1 MIRRARMTR
10 YYISNSLDAISVRVD
25 TLEGKQTYPYGDKFK
40 ERFLF
45 ATDSDGALL
54 ETLIE
59 NNLQKYSYL
68 LFRVLYKNILSGC
81 FALYN
86 AYLLYLGSAEQNSTI
101 KNWLSQITLFFIQYK
116 NELDS
121 LSTLKDSNCKRW
133 KKLFEQVKVQFV
145 DTLMGGEN
153 IRLHPC
159 PLSRHFFR
167 IESVSNGEI

>member
-10 YYISNSLDAISVRVD
+10 YYISNSSDAISVKVD
-25 TLEGKQTYPYGDKFK
+25 TLEGKQTYPYGNKFK
-40 ERFLF
+40 ERFF

-153 IRLHPC
+153 IRLHPW